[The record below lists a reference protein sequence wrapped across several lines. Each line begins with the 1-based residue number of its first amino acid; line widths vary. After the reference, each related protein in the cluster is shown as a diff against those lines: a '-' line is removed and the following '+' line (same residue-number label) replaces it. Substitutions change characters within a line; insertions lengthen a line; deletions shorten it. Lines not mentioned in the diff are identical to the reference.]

1 MSFYLIRQDALSKVS
16 EQVIK
21 ETGDIL
27 RQT

>member
-1 MSFYLIRQDALSKVS
+1 MSLYLIRQDALSKVS

-27 RQT
+27 RET

>member
-1 MSFYLIRQDALSKVS
+1 MSLYLIRQDALSKVS